1 MFSGLAGKAWVTNV
15 ARRLKWR
22 ELGNRGRQ
30 HCLSPSLANA
40 RIDIIAGLRRP
51 PSGAQPIRDQRG
63 ARSDSLATVRGGPVI
78 RDKYGSGMA
87 G

>member
-1 MFSGLAGKAWVTNV
+1 MFSGLADEAWVTNV

-30 HCLSPSLANA
+30 QCLSPSLANA

-51 PSGAQPIRDQRG
+51 PSGAQPIPDQRG
-63 ARSDSLATVRGGPVI
+63 ARRDSLAVVRGGPII
-78 RDKYGSGMA
+78 RDKYGSGIT

>member
-1 MFSGLAGKAWVTNV
+1 MFSGLAGKAWVTTV

-22 ELGNRGRQ
+22 ELGNGGRQ

-51 PSGAQPIRDQRG
+51 QSGAQPIRDQRG
-63 ARSDSLATVRGGPVI
+63 ARSDRLAVVRGGQVI
-78 RDKYGSGMA
+78 RGKYGSGMA